1 MMTEKVREVERIK
14 KENGS
19 DFILRLPNGKQG
31 EEYKAILLFEKVFW
45 NFKSFDE
52 HIVLSKTKNFI
63 LQEISGKELGI
74 TCQLADDKKSLIISG
89 VVSKELNGN
98 FELELVLDGDKPKP
112 MSYKGTIFVNPDPR
126 LLWKNIPTDP
136 DIEFYKEDEDFASIS
151 ADGTVVPKKTVSPRV
166 KIKKVIEENLSQESS
181 NDSSSNVSDKS
192 NVTETIVDNKVIES
206 KVEESCNNNLITDAT
221 SVENKVNEIKVEES
235 SKNSLITDDSIKDLD
250 KNSVGTDSVQHDSTN
265 NKDKQENE
273 NISISQQFT
282 SDNSD
287 NKSKD
292 IVDESLGN
300 SVIEIFKYL
309 FHLDKCND
317 NKCGDTSNLSLKNS
331 DDQISNEN
339 EMTNDLGKENQI
351 KKFERLNIIAGSK
364 RGRSHAHEG
373 TPRDDDFAIDY
384 IEESGWHIAVVADG
398 AGSAKYS
405 REGSRIACD
414 VVIKT
419 CRDKL
424 QNNNEIDAL
433 FEDVKNLNSKSKEDI
448 EKLRWNL
455 KIKFYP
461 ILPQAAL
468 EAKNYLGKLSLD
480 TEGGS
485 LKDFSTTLLIC
496 LCKKYDDL
504 WNFVTFSIGDGAIAL
519 YDNENVINLS
529 VGDSG
534 EFAGQTRFI
543 TMNSVYEQQEELF
556 KRINLVS
563 VKDFDA
569 LFLMTDGISDPKFET
584 DANLGQ
590 LLKWREFYKDFEE
603 NVGIK
608 RTTPKDASK
617 EILNWLDF
625 WSPGN
630 HDDRTIVVMYK

>member
-1 MMTEKVREVERIK
+1 
-14 KENGS
+14 
-19 DFILRLPNGKQG
+19 
-31 EEYKAILLFEKVFW
+31 
-45 NFKSFDE
+45 
-52 HIVLSKTKNFI
+52 
-63 LQEISGKELGI
+63 
-74 TCQLADDKKSLIISG
+74 
-89 VVSKELNGN
+89 
-98 FELELVLDGDKPKP
+98 
-112 MSYKGTIFVNPDPR
+112 
-126 LLWKNIPTDP
+126 
-136 DIEFYKEDEDFASIS
+136 
-151 ADGTVVPKKTVSPRV
+151 
-166 KIKKVIEENLSQESS
+166 
-181 NDSSSNVSDKS
+181 
-192 NVTETIVDNKVIES
+192 
-206 KVEESCNNNLITDAT
+206 
-221 SVENKVNEIKVEES
+221 
-235 SKNSLITDDSIKDLD
+235 
-250 KNSVGTDSVQHDSTN
+250 
-265 NKDKQENE
+265 
-273 NISISQQFT
+273 
-282 SDNSD
+282 
-287 NKSKD
+287 
-292 IVDESLGN
+292 
-300 SVIEIFKYL
+300 
-309 FHLDKCND
+309 
-317 NKCGDTSNLSLKNS
+317 
-331 DDQISNEN
+331 
-339 EMTNDLGKENQI
+339 MTNDLGKENQI
-351 KKFERLNIIAGSK
+351 KKFERLNIIVGSK

-455 KIKFYP
+455 KRKFYP

-608 RTTPKDASK
+608 RITPKDASK